1 MSEKFVG
8 FPSCRFEKQKNTK
21 DREALLSTRLNL
33 TMKQLRTSDLGPL
46 LGVLLLVVVL
56 WAVQNELHAP
66 HSHDIVEHITPLL
79 PLSARF
85 ALFLIMLSS
94 LAVLSHDTLAT
105 PFRRPIS
112 LILFRH
118 VFRSGIA
125 RGSALAQR
133 VRSSL
138 APFAGMFSFLNKD
151 GGAQRAGRAT
161 ALTRVVQD
169 LRQWLLAFL
178 PSLLAFSTFLYSAML
193 CVPDETLTVINS
205 RPWLSHQLL
214 LPGLAMS
221 PFFGSVVAMVL
232 LPVAYGVHRRIDAA
246 YFLLVG
252 LLALGA
258 FLSLLSGS
266 TSLQAVGLGLV
277 LLVTSRCRKQ
287 FYRSAIL
294 VTERFTA
301 RWSAS
306 LSIVVLGLCSLGM
319 FTATYDSYAAQAW
332 WQLVTDETAPT
343 VLRGAVAVLVM
354 TIVLF
359 TSTLLRAPTP
369 TPKAPAQSDI
379 DVAHVTVQQSHNTT
393 ANLALLGDKHFL
405 FSESRN
411 AFIMYNIQGR
421 SWVACSDP
429 VGPKEEAAA
438 LVWRFHELCDQ
449 HHGWTVF
456 YQVSPAYLPVYL
468 DLGLSLLK
476 LGEEARVALATFS
489 LDGKDRKPF
498 RYVCN
503 RLEKDSCT
511 FELIPPHAVQPVLPE
526 LKVISD
532 TWLAAKNRREKGF
545 SLGFFDPAYL
555 QLYPTAVVRQREK
568 IIAFANLW
576 SSADKDELS
585 PDLMRYLPDA
595 PEDAMEYLL
604 IKLMLWGKREG
615 YRWFN
620 LGMAP
625 LSGLE
630 DRALAPLWNQVGA
643 FVFRHGESF
652 YNFQGLRR
660 YKEKFDPI
668 WEPRYLAIPQGLAL
682 PRILTNVTTLISG
695 GVTGVV
701 RK

>member
-1 MSEKFVG
+1 
-8 FPSCRFEKQKNTK
+8 
-21 DREALLSTRLNL
+21 
-33 TMKQLRTSDLGPL
+33 MKQLPTPDLGPL
-46 LGVLLLVVVL
+46 LGVLLLAVVL
-56 WAVQNELHAP
+56 WALQNELHPP
-66 HSHDIVEHITPLL
+66 HSCDIVEYVTPLL

-85 ALFLIMLSS
+85 ALCLIVLSS
-94 LAVLSHDTLAT
+94 LAVRSHTTLAI

-112 LILFRH
+112 LVLFRR
-118 VFRSGIA
+118 VFRSSIT
-125 RGSALAQR
+125 RSSALVQR
-133 VRSSL
+133 MRSSL
-138 APFAGMFSFLNKD
+138 APFAGVFSFLNRAGD
-151 GGAQRAGRAT
+151 TPQAGRAT
-161 ALTRVVQD
+161 TVTRVIQD
-169 LRQWLLAFL
+169 LRHWLLAFL
-178 PSLLAFSTFLYSAML
+178 PSVLAFSTCLYSTML
-193 CVPDETLTVINS
+193 CFPDGILSVIKHW
-205 RPWLSHQLL
+205 PWLRQQVS

-232 LPVAYGVHRRIDAA
+232 LPLAYGVHHRIDAA

-252 LLALGA
+252 FLGLGV
-258 FLSLLSGS
+258 FLSLLGGS
-266 TSLQAVGLGLV
+266 AVLQAASLGLV
-277 LLVTSRCRKQ
+277 LVVISRCRRQ
-287 FYRSAIL
+287 FYRTAL
-294 VTERFTA
+294 FLTERFTV
-301 RWSAS
+301 RWFTS
-306 LSIVVLGLCSLGM
+306 LSVIVLGLFWLGM
-319 FTATYDSYAAQAW
+319 FTTTHDAFAAQAW
-332 WQLVTDETAPT
+332 WQFVTDETAPT
-343 VLRGAVAVLVM
+343 VLRGEITILVM
-354 TIVLF
+354 TIVFF
-359 TSTLLRAPTP
+359 TSTLLRAPIP
-369 TPKAPAQSDI
+369 TPQAPVQSDI
-379 DVAHVTVQQSHNTT
+379 DVAHMTVRQSQHTT

-405 FSESRN
+405 FSENRN

-438 LVWRFHELCDQ
+438 LVWRFHELCDR

-476 LGEEARVALATFS
+476 LGEEARVSLATFS

-511 FELIPPHAVQPVLPE
+511 FEIIPPYAVQPVLPE

-555 QLYPTAVVRQREK
+555 QLHPTAVVRQREK

-576 SSADKDELS
+576 GSADKDELS
-585 PDLMRYLPDA
+585 PDLMRYLPGA
-595 PEDAMEYLL
+595 PEDTMEYLL
-604 IKLMLWGKREG
+604 IKLMLWSKQEG

-630 DRALAPLWNQVGA
+630 DRALAPLWNQLGA

-668 WEPRYLAIPQGLAL
+668 WEPRYLAVPKGLAL
-682 PRILTNVTTLISG
+682 PRILAHVTTLISG
-695 GVTGVV
+695 GVTGMV